1 MSIAALNRVVLTK
14 DLPEDRLAAGDVGTV
29 VHVYPSGE
37 AFEVEIFSLTGR
49 TLAVATVAI
58 DALRPVAANDVAS
71 ARTVAAE

>member
-37 AFEVEIFSLTGR
+37 AFEVEFFSLTGR